1 MFNIKEGLAFIGLF
15 LMLGIILV
23 PSFSA
28 LGGLFL
34 YAENAQFY
42 GVSLLAFFQAELVFM
57 CVFWLVLIR
66 YSRRS
71 EILEGDVYV
80 KRHIF
85 LMLFIAGEV
94 LVGVVAGG
102 FLVHQDAAWY
112 QVIRAEDEIMPAQA
126 IILLVCYP
134 MYLFFG
140 GSAFLYAR
148 TRLLAFSKNKG
159 FYFMVLTFAPFAF
172 LPYYDS
178 GMFEAVSGVF
188 EVVYLLAYWCLSTA
202 WIAFGV
208 IYLVLQSAKEMLK
221 SFKVPYG
228 EK

>member
-1 MFNIKEGLAFIGLF
+1 VFNKTEGLAFIGLF
-15 LMLGIILV
+15 LMLGVILV

-28 LGGLFL
+28 LGSLFL
-34 YAENAQFY
+34 YAESAQLYEF
-42 GVSLLAFFQAELVFM
+42 SLLSFFQVELVFM
-57 CVFWLVLIR
+57 CFFWLVLR
-66 YSRRS
+66 GYSSHS

-80 KRHIF
+80 RRHIF
-85 LMLFIAGEV
+85 LMFFIAGQV
-94 LVGVVAGG
+94 IVGVVAGG
-102 FLVHQDAAWY
+102 FLVHQDAVWH

-159 FYFMVLTFAPFAF
+159 IYFMVLTFAPFAF

-188 EVVYLLAYWCLSTA
+188 ELVYLLAYWCLSMA
-202 WIAFGV
+202 WIVFGV
-208 IYLVLQSAKEMLK
+208 GYLVLQSAKEMLK
-221 SFKVPYG
+221 GLKGPHG
-228 EK
+228 ER